1 MSLYHALGDTRLVCY
16 SKFCTIAWL
25 FWVKG
30 KGKGKKIREK
40 KKERKKKRKKRG
52 RNFQLGWG
60 SSRGGKFNLEVFNR
74 VTPYQEMFYPSEN

>member
-30 KGKGKKIREK
+30 KGKGKKIRGK
-40 KKERKKKRKKRG
+40 KKGEEKKRKKRG

>member
-1 MSLYHALGDTRLVCY
+1 MHNCLALLGE
-16 SKFCTIAWL
+16 
-25 FWVKG
+25 G
-30 KGKGKKIREK
+30 KGKREKNKGKKKGE
-40 KKERKKKRKKRG
+40 EKKRKKRG

>member
-30 KGKGKKIREK
+30 KGKGILKKRGK
-40 KKERKKKRKKRG
+40 KGEEKKRKKRG
-52 RNFQLGWG
+52 TNFQLGWG

-74 VTPYQEMFYPSEN
+74 VTPYQEMFCPSEN

>member
-30 KGKGKKIREK
+30 KGKGKKIRGKK
-40 KKERKKKRKKRG
+40 KKERKKKEKREG
-52 RNFQLGWG
+52 ETFSLDGAQAGEG
-60 SSRGGKFNLEVFNR
+60 SSTWRFLTG
-74 VTPYQEMFYPSEN
+74 